1 MSMTSL
7 EPDSVSPHDP
17 KQNHLLAAL
26 PEADYARLHPD
37 LDFV

>member
-1 MSMTSL
+1 MSTTSL
-7 EPDSVSPHDP
+7 KPDSVSPRDP

-26 PEADYARLHPD
+26 PEAGYARLLPD